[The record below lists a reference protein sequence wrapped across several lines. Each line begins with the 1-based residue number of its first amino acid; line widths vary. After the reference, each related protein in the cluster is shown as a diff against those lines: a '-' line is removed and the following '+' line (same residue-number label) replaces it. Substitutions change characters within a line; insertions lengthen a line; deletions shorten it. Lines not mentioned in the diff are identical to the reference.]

1 MDIGLVYSSEDPRQI
16 EARDFLLQFIK
27 ERGILARYK
36 EMEKPV
42 KSPTLIVN
50 GYTLEDLRTKPRQG
64 SPTMFPDKQDMVKV
78 LEQVSWS
85 V

>member
-50 GYTLEDLRTKPRQG
+50 GYTLEDLRTKPRKG
-64 SPTMFPDKQDMVKV
+64 SPTMFPDKKDMVKI
-78 LEQVSWS
+78 LEKVSWG

>member
-16 EARDFLLQFIK
+16 EARDFLLRFIK
-27 ERGILARYK
+27 ERGILARY
-36 EMEKPV
+36 EELEKPV

-50 GYTLEDLRTKPRQG
+50 GHTIKELRSKPRQDK
-64 SPTMFPDKQDMVKV
+64 PAMFPDKMDMVKI
-78 LEQVSWS
+78 LDQVSWG